1 MSIRILVN
9 KQMKEFVLYSE
20 YRDST
25 GESND
30 GMRSG
35 YSYTVHVT
43 HTFSFENEKKENEG
57 YSYDLRVVKNTDD
70 YVRNYDMTETAKEF
84 EENFDYIATVLR
96 NRGVFM
102 LNIPAYMSVRCEFRE
117 FIHRW
122 SINEGLVATEPD
134 ENAVELSFNG
144 RFYPVKEDTDDI
156 ITASDLIA
164 RVSEDDEEKK
174 WMMIARALGDK
185 SLLNKTYCVT
195 LDSIPDELYGSTKLI
210 RLKEVTANGLI
221 EAGIADD
228 ADIEQALTDFAA
240 RVEEADSYYPISTE
254 GIERFIIELPGELR
268 KDILRH
274 CYQTSGNLQIFRDY
288 CPEYISWRSVK
299 LEDYVDSDLDL
310 MIQRKEYAY
319 ERQQWDFIERC
330 MEEPELEKK
339 VVENAYAIGRC
350 DLSKIANNLHK
361 CTTTDLL
368 RSIMKYDKENPGCV
382 KLSDI
387 SCVFRLE
394 YTGLE
399 RKDYNGCLAMADGC
413 NSTEMIA
420 FVLRIGLLVGVS
432 ERELVEMLLDKE
444 TSVRI
449 ALYSWSLKE
458 IYEKFNFAPGLAWV
472 KAEEDRREAE
482 KQRIAKERAD
492 SNEKVVTFVKD
503 SGKLA
508 VRVSLD
514 HYYSSADGCNVC
526 RPDGE
531 RVGNLQPNE
540 DRILVVEGNRYCCL
554 VNVERVK
561 KLRNGVFHFDVLE
574 GDAGYVIGP
583 KGRHIKEVT
592 EQLNELGCQLKA
604 IKIHAHDKQEQ
615 AV

>member
-9 KQMKEFVLYSE
+9 KQMEEFVLHSE

-30 GMRSG
+30 GMRRG

-43 HTFSFENEKKENEG
+43 HTFSFENEKQEEEG

-70 YVRNYDMTETAKEF
+70 YVRNYDMTETAERF

-96 NRGVFM
+96 NRGVSM
-102 LNIPAYMSVRCEFRE
+102 LNIPAYMSVKCEFHE
-117 FIHRW
+117 FISRW
-122 SINEGLVATEPD
+122 SINEGSVSTEPD

-144 RFYPVKEDTDDI
+144 RFYPVKEDTDI
-156 ITASDLIA
+156 ITASKLIA

-174 WMMIARALGDK
+174 WLMIAQAIGDK
-185 SLLNKTYCVT
+185 TLLSKTYCVT
-195 LDSIPDELYGSTKLI
+195 LDSIPDELYGKTKLI
-210 RLKEVTANGLI
+210 RLKKVTVDGLI

-228 ADIEQALTDFAA
+228 ADIEQALTDFVA
-240 RVEEADSYYPISTE
+240 RVEKARSYYPISTD
-254 GIERFIIELPGELR
+254 GIERFIINFPDELR
-268 KDILRH
+268 KNVLRR
-274 CYQTSGNLQIFRDY
+274 CRQTSRNLQIFRDY

-299 LEDYVDSDLDL
+299 AEDYLDSDLDL
-310 MIQRKEYAY
+310 MIQRREYAY

-330 MEEPELEKK
+330 MEKPELEKK
-339 VVENAYAIGRC
+339 VVENAYVIGHC
-350 DLSKIANNLHK
+350 GLSRIANNLHK

-368 RSIMKYDKENPGCV
+368 RSIMKYDKENPDCV

-387 SCVFRLE
+387 SCIFRLE

-399 RKDYNGCLAMADGC
+399 RKDYDDCLIMAGGC
-413 NSTEMIA
+413 NSTEIIA
-420 FVLRIGLLVGVS
+420 FVLKIGLLVGVS
-432 ERELVEMLLDKE
+432 EEELVEMLLDKE
-444 TSVRI
+444 TSAHI

-492 SNEKVVTFVKD
+492 NNEKVVRFVQD

-508 VRVSLD
+508 VRVSLE
-514 HYYSSADGCNVC
+514 YSYCSSSADGRKVC
-526 RPDGE
+526 RPNGE
-531 RVGNLQPNE
+531 HIGNLQSDE
-540 DRILVVEGNRYCCL
+540 DRVMLVEGRRYYYL

-561 KLRNGVFHFDVLE
+561 KLRNGVFHFDILE
-574 GDAGYVIGP
+574 DDAGYVIGS
-583 KGRHIKEVT
+583 KGCHIKEIT
-592 EQLNELGCQLKA
+592 EKLNELGCQLRM
-604 IKIHAHDKQEQ
+604 IKIHTHDEQ